1 MRHDGNDMKLM
12 SCCQLLCCRI
22 WYALIIVGAITGTGL
37 LLLTPKNVY
46 TSTRVNVL
54 RLVINYRVC
63 GIPPAAACLP
73 CDAFTSTN

>member
-37 LLLTPKNVY
+37 LLLTAPKNVY

-54 RLVINYRVC
+54 RLVISYRVC
-63 GIPPAAACLP
+63 GAITGKGLLLLTP
-73 CDAFTSTN
+73 